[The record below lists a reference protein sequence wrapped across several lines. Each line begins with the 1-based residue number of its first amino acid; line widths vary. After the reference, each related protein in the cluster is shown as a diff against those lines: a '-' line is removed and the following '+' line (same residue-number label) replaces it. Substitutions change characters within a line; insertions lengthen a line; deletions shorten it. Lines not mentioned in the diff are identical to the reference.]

1 MGQREKARHFTMAV
15 LRKSFGRVTN
25 KHLTGTCGM
34 LVGVMASRQPKL
46 PAGTEIQM
54 VRASDA
60 NALANQL
67 LPVCPLHPERGNT
80 SYAAELSL
88 SRTRPSLLVV
98 TTF

>member
-1 MGQREKARHFTMAV
+1 
-15 LRKSFGRVTN
+15 
-25 KHLTGTCGM
+25 M

-46 PAGTEIQM
+46 SAGTEIQM

-67 LPVCPLHPERGNT
+67 PPVCPLHPSEATRK

-88 SRTRPSLLVV
+88 SPRTRPSLLVV
-98 TTF
+98 NLLTYLSLN